1 MDTRLED
8 NFGSS
13 RSSHSTTTYTKYQNK
28 LNLAK
33 YTLSRLKEES
43 YILSQDRIGFTPLV
57 SIKQKII
64 SYLDIHST
72 TVARISKIK
81 VR

>member
-1 MDTRLED
+1 MDTRLDD

-13 RSSHSTTTYTKYQNK
+13 QSSHSTTTYTKYQDK
-28 LNLAK
+28 LNRAK

-57 SIKQKII
+57 SIKQKTIFATLI
-64 SYLDIHST
+64 SIQQLWFE
-72 TVARISKIK
+72 
-81 VR
+81 